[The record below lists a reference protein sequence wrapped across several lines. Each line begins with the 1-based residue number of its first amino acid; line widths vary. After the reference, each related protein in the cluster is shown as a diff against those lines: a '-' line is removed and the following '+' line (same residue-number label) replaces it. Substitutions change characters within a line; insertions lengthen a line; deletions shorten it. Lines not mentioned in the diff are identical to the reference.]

1 MNNAIVRKQIAYVQY
16 DSKRTHWV
24 IATELYACR
33 EYAKLCYCFATI
45 LRALHACSCKPHT
58 SCTQNFHKVFYDL
71 HEKPYH
77 MHYPLKVAKQPS
89 ITNECFIHS
98 VYT

>member
-1 MNNAIVRKQIAYVQY
+1 MNNAIVRKQITYVQY

-45 LRALHACSCKPHT
+45 LRALHACT
-58 SCTQNFHKVFYDL
+58 VVANRIQVAHK
-71 HEKPYH
+71 
-77 MHYPLKVAKQPS
+77 
-89 ITNECFIHS
+89 IFIRDDF
-98 VYT
+98 